1 MAAEDPETGT
11 PSGED
16 PETATPADETPGRFR
31 RWARRGAGGGGAAF
45 AAGYVVLYLWYWAM
59 GDTASETTDW
69 VSIGWF
75 FYRGHFVDITVGGD
89 AAPAAVR
96 TTESVLSATTVPDVL
111 APVAVLTA
119 AGYLV
124 GRETDPD
131 PESALGA
138 AAAGASLLAGY
149 LPLAVL
155 GSFVFRKGVAGGH
168 PASPDL
174 LGSVLLAGAAFP
186 LVLGGVGGLAYHYRE
201 GRGRAALASTSGE
214 DAGGADPAVEEP
226 AVDEERREELEEEL
240 LEDDPAGERT

>member
-1 MAAEDPETGT
+1 MAAEDPETGART
-11 PSGED
+11 AED
-16 PETATPADETPGRFR
+16 SETTTPGDEGRDRLR
-31 RWARRGAGGGGAAF
+31 RWGRRGAGAGAAAF

-59 GDTASETTDW
+59 GDTASDTTDW

-89 AAPAAVR
+89 AAPAAVQ
-96 TTESVLSATTVPDVL
+96 TTESVLSATTLPDVL
-111 APVAVLTA
+111 APVAALTA

-131 PESALGA
+131 PESALEA

-174 LGSVLLAGAAFP
+174 LGSLLLTGAAFP
-186 LVLGGVGGLAYHYRE
+186 LVFGGVGGLAYHYRE
-201 GRGRAALASTSGE
+201 GRGRTDLASTTDEADSG
-214 DAGGADPAVEEP
+214 
-226 AVDEERREELEEEL
+226 VDEELEEEL
-240 LEDDPAGERT
+240 LDEDPSGERT